1 MKQQIKTSPDDFNM
15 ETLEAACYLGIT
27 TFELLK
33 LVNEQKIPFQQVG
46 RNKMFSKTGLL
57 SYKEGQCTIQI

>member
-1 MKQQIKTSPDDFNM
+1 MMKQQIKTSPDDFNM

-27 TFELLK
+27 TFELLF
-33 LVNEQKIPFQQVG
+33 LANMQRIPFKQVG

-57 SYKEGQCTIQI
+57 SYKEAQ